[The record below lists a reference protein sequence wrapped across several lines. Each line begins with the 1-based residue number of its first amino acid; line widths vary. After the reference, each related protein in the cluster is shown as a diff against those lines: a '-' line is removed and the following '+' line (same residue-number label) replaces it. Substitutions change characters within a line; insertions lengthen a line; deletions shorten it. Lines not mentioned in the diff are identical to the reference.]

1 MRFHLSVFVAIVVSS
16 LLSSCNRPYKI
27 NGTVEIY
34 GYDGK
39 KLSLVSCSDGSYKV
53 IDSCRVN
60 HGTFHMKGKT
70 DNVRFVVL
78 CKEGE
83 PIMPL
88 YIEGGTTT
96 VSVMPT
102 YLKASGTKQNDLLY
116 DFLQK
121 KSAIDN
127 RYEDYYQKNINMMIS
142 GLSNQKALRTIED
155 SLNNIVKEAE
165 ELIYY
170 FISKNYK
177 EQVAIGIF
185 TMMYNSSKDSS
196 YVTPLMRR
204 ILDNAPAEFLDAPNI
219 QAYIDRVGYT
229 SSIN

>member
-1 MRFHLSVFVAIVVSS
+1 MKFPLSVIASIVVSS
-16 LLSSCNRPYKI
+16 LLSSCNRPYQI
-27 NGTVEIY
+27 NGTVEVY

-39 KLSLVSCSDGSYKV
+39 NLSLISCSDGSFRV

-70 DNVRFVVL
+70 DDVRFVVL

-88 YIEGGTTT
+88 YIEGGKTS
-96 VSVMPT
+96 VAVMPT

-116 DFLQK
+116 GFLQK
-121 KSAIDN
+121 KSLIDG
-127 RYEDYYQKNINMMIS
+127 RYEDIYQKKMNLMTS
-142 GLSNQKALRTIED
+142 GKSNQKELHVIED
-155 SLNNIVKEAE
+155 SLNCIVKEAE
-165 ELIYY
+165 ELIYC

-177 EQVAIGIF
+177 EQAAIGIF
-185 TMMYNSSKDSS
+185 SMMCNSSRDSS
-196 YVTPLMRR
+196 VTPLMRK
-204 ILDNAPAEFLDAPNI
+204 ILDNAPEEFLDAPNI
-219 QAYIDRVGYT
+219 QAYVGRVGY

>member
-1 MRFHLSVFVAIVVSS
+1 MKFPLSVFASIVVSS
-16 LLSSCNRPYKI
+16 LLSSCNRPYQI
-27 NGTVEIY
+27 NGTVEVY

-39 KLSLVSCSDGSYKV
+39 NLSLVSCSDGSFKV

-88 YIEGGTTT
+88 YIEGGTTN

-116 DFLQK
+116 GFLQK
-121 KSAIDN
+121 KSAIDS
-127 RYEDYYQKNINMMIS
+127 RYEDFYQKKMNLMIS
-142 GLSNQKALRTIED
+142 GKSNLNEFHTIED
-155 SLNNIVKEAE
+155 SINSIVKEAE
-165 ELIYY
+165 ELIYC

-177 EQVAIGIF
+177 EQAAVGIF
-185 TMMYNSSKDSS
+185 SMMCNSSRDSS
-196 YVTPLMRR
+196 SVTPLMRK
-204 ILDNAPAEFLDAPNI
+204 ILDNAPEEFLDAPNI
-219 QAYIDRVGYT
+219 QAYVGRVGY

>member
-1 MRFHLSVFVAIVVSS
+1 MKFPLSVIASIVVSS
-16 LLSSCNRPYKI
+16 LLSSCNRPYQI
-27 NGTVEIY
+27 NGTVEVY

-39 KLSLVSCSDGSYKV
+39 NLSLVSCSDGSFRV

-70 DNVRFVVL
+70 DDVRFVVL

-88 YIEGGTTT
+88 YIEGGKTN
-96 VSVMPT
+96 VAVMPT

-116 DFLQK
+116 GFLQK
-121 KSAIDN
+121 KSLIDD
-127 RYEDYYQKNINMMIS
+127 RYEDIFQKKMNLMKS
-142 GLSNQKALRTIED
+142 GKSNQKEISAIED
-155 SLNNIVKEAE
+155 SLSCIVKEAE
-165 ELIYY
+165 ELIFH
-170 FISKNYK
+170 FITKNYK

-185 TMMYNSSKDSS
+185 SMMCNSSQDSS
-196 YVTPLMRR
+196 FVTPLMRK
-204 ILDNAPAEFLDAPNI
+204 ILDNAPEEFLDAPNI
-219 QAYIDRVGYT
+219 QAYVGRVGY